1 MHATNHSPSLSIFCR
16 IFGEY
21 LGRRFE
27 VRNRRTLGWSVFQTT
42 TTPSFKLF
50 IMYGAYLS
58 MKFQGMRHLCS
69 PIIFQRFL
77 QSFRWSAIADRV
89 AVADEWWVAMA
100 PAVPGSSRPGE
111 ASQTSGWSIF
121 GGVKPSD
128 SSTCAAMAARVAFL
142 FPPCQPLRE
151 RTSTGHGYCVQTPD
165 ARGHAC
171 LRSAVLAIG
180 ALSIGHDGEAS
191 PRRRLL
197 RPPPRA
203 HNVPGHMRS
212 LPPPATQF
220 PPSIQLQL
228 QSCAAPARPACCREL
243 ARPLAN

>member
-1 MHATNHSPSLSIFCR
+1 
-16 IFGEY
+16 
-21 LGRRFE
+21 
-27 VRNRRTLGWSVFQTT
+27 
-42 TTPSFKLF
+42 
-50 IMYGAYLS
+50 MYGAYLS

-151 RTSTGHGYCVQTPD
+151 RTSCTATVSRQAP
-165 ARGHAC
+165 AC
-171 LRSAVLAIG
+171 LRSAVLAVG
-180 ALSIGHDGEAS
+180 ALAIGHDGEAS
-191 PRRRLL
+191 PHWHTLFPVIYALFLL
-197 RPPPRA
+197 PLPSFLPRFSFSSSPPL
-203 HNVPGHMRS
+203 S
-212 LPPPATQF
+212 
-220 PPSIQLQL
+220 
-228 QSCAAPARPACCREL
+228 ARPACCREL

>member
-1 MHATNHSPSLSIFCR
+1 METRFQSLSIPVHFCR

-142 FPPCQPLRE
+142 FPPCQPLR
-151 RTSTGHGYCVQTPD
+151 
-165 ARGHAC
+165 
-171 LRSAVLAIG
+171 
-180 ALSIGHDGEAS
+180 
-191 PRRRLL
+191 
-197 RPPPRA
+197 
-203 HNVPGHMRS
+203 
-212 LPPPATQF
+212 
-220 PPSIQLQL
+220 
-228 QSCAAPARPACCREL
+228 
-243 ARPLAN
+243 